1 MDKSFWSSSA
11 VRMAYLAAIAGV
23 LVAVMVLPLVGGLAL
38 TVRDGASG
46 FLNLPADIHRLRPA
60 QPTRLVDVN
69 GTTIAEIGDKRRDP
83 VPIEDIAPVMVDAIV
98 AIEDE
103 RFHEH
108 SGVDFRSVFRAAV
121 RTAQG
126 STQGGSTLTQ
136 QYVKNVLV
144 ESAGTAKEAAAA
156 REVTLSRK
164 VRELRYALG
173 AEERMSKRDIL
184 EGYLNISYFGN
195 SVYGV
200 EGAARRYFSVSAKD
214 LRLEQA
220 ALLAGLVKGPALYDP
235 LTRPEEARDRR
246 DTVLDSMARTGAV
259 SEQEARAAQ
268 RRDLGL
274 DLSPPPTPPGCHTS
288 DYPFFCAHVLSWV
301 EAHPGLGDSERERAQ
316 WIRRGGLT
324 IHTTLDVRMQEA
336 AQTAVEDFVPPTD
349 PSGKV
354 AVNVLVDPATGGI
367 RAMAQNREYGFE
379 ADKPG
384 TTSVN
389 FAVDA
394 AYGGSSGFQAGST
407 FKAFTIAAA
416 LKAGMGFTTSFDSP
430 RNATVKG
437 MRKCSGEK
445 LPTWHVRNHGDSTS
459 GKHDMLSGTRHSVNT
474 YFAQLQKE
482 VGLCETAEMARTL
495 GVERA
500 DGEPLAE
507 WNSLTLG
514 DQEVSPLAVAGAY
527 AVFAARGV
535 RCEPRP
541 VSAISDGVGTDR
553 LAPVCARVL
562 PRDVADATA
571 HVLRQPFA
579 SGGTAEGLAIDRPVA
594 GKTGTT
600 DNAAAAWFAGFTP
613 DLAGAVALGDPR
625 GATRHPLRGVVIG
638 GQYHSTVYGGTLPG
652 PIWQETMEKA
662 VEDMPKSRF
671 PRPPKGFEGG
681 EDARRPQEAEQKA
694 EAEDPEAPAEE
705 SAEIPD
711 VIGQEP
717 EEAAAALEDTGL
729 RPVVGEVT
737 VPSDTAEG
745 RVASTNPPTG
755 SHLPEGAKVNVFL
768 SRGR

>member
-11 VRMAYLAAIAGV
+11 WRMAYLSAIAGV
-23 LVAVMVLPLVGGLAL
+23 LVALLVLPLVGGLAL
-38 TVRDGASG
+38 TVRDGAGG
-46 FLNLPADIHRLRPA
+46 FLGLPADIHRLRPA

-83 VPIEDIAPVMVDAIV
+83 VAIEDIAPVMLDAIV

-103 RFHEH
+103 RFYEH
-108 SGVDFRSVFRAAV
+108 NGVDFRSVFRAAV

-144 ESAGTAKEAAAA
+144 ESAGSATEAAAA
-156 REVTLSRK
+156 REVTVSRK

-173 AEERMSKRDIL
+173 AEERMSKREIL

-200 EGAARRYFSVSAKD
+200 EGAARRYFSVSAD
-214 LRLEQA
+214 ELSLEQA

-235 LTRPEEARDRR
+235 ISRPEEARDRR
-246 DTVLDSMARTGAV
+246 DTVLSSMARTGAIT
-259 SEQEARAAQ
+259 EEEARAAQ
-268 RRDLGL
+268 RRGLGL
-274 DLSPPPTPPGCHTS
+274 DLSAPPTPPGCHTS
-288 DYPFFCAHVLSWV
+288 EYPFFCAHVLSWI
-301 EAHPGLGDSERERAQ
+301 EGHPGLGEDARERAQ
-316 WIRRGGLT
+316 WVRRGGLT

-336 AQTAVEDFVPPTD
+336 AQKAVEDFVPPTD

-367 RAMAQNREYGFE
+367 RAMAQNREYGF
-379 ADKPG
+379 DSGKTG

-416 LKAGMGFTTSFDSP
+416 LKAGMGFKTSFDSP
-430 RNATVKG
+430 RYSTVKG
-437 MRKCSGEK
+437 MRKCSGER
-445 LPTWHVRNHGDSTS
+445 LPTWYVRNHGDSTS
-459 GKHDMLSGTRHSVNT
+459 GEHDMLSGTRHSVNT
-474 YFAQLQKE
+474 YFAQLQKK

-514 DQEVSPLAVAGAY
+514 DQEVSPLSVASAY

-541 VSAISDGVGTDR
+541 VSAVSDGVGTDR
-553 LAPVCARVL
+553 LAPICTRVL
-562 PRDVADATA
+562 PREVADATA
-571 HVLRQPFA
+571 HVLREPFKA
-579 SGGTAEGLAIDRPVA
+579 GGTAEGLAIDRPVA

-625 GATRHPLRGVVIG
+625 GATSHPLRSVVIG
-638 GQYHSTVYGGTLPG
+638 GRFHSTVYGGTLPG

-662 VEDMPKSRF
+662 VEDLPKTRF
-671 PRPPKGFEGG
+671 PRPPRGFEGG
-681 EDARRPQEAEQKA
+681 EGARRPQEAER
-694 EAEDPEAPAEE
+694 EAR
-705 SAEIPD
+705 AEIPD
-711 VIGQEP
+711 VVGHHP
-717 EEAAAALEDTGL
+717 EEAVAALEDAGL
-729 RPVVGEVT
+729 RAEVGEVT
-737 VPSDTAEG
+737 VPSDVPQG
-745 RVASTNPPTG
+745 RVASTNPPAAG
-755 SHLPEGAKVNVFL
+755 RLPEGSTVNVFL